1 MHWFRLL
8 LCAVALLAL
17 ASCASSDTPT
27 PEESGEAAPVE
38 QPAEQVTEP
47 PATPAE
53 KPSVTEMAPCKL
65 MNVEDAAC
73 TTQLGNTLTEILI
86 AQGEGA
92 TSATEAGQAISS
104 AIQNAPVDKRNG
116 FKMKGLDTGNT
127 YSFFF
132 QNINEVPHLML
143 FQRVSDDAPLEVL
156 DARPLTSCQCV
167 E

>member
-27 PEESGEAAPVE
+27 PEDRGDAAPVE
-38 QPAEQVTEP
+38 QPVEQVTEP
-47 PATPAE
+47 PAEA
-53 KPSVTEMAPCKL
+53 PSVTEMAPCKL
-65 MNVEDAAC
+65 MNVEDTAC

-86 AQGEGA
+86 AQGEG
-92 TSATEAGQAISS
+92 TTPATEAGQAISS

-116 FKMKGLDTGNT
+116 FKMKGLDTGKT
-127 YSFFF
+127 FSFFF
-132 QNINEVPHLML
+132 QNINDVPHLML
-143 FQRVSDDAPLEVL
+143 FQRISDDAPLEVL
-156 DARPLTSCQCV
+156 DARPLTNCQCV